1 MNIGIDKLAFFV
13 PPYVVDMSELAEAR
27 GEKPAKYLI
36 GIGQEKMSI
45 NPISQDIVTLG
56 ANAAQ
61 TILTSEDCA
70 TIDMVI
76 VGTESSIDESKASA
90 VVLHD
95 LLNIQPFARSIEI
108 KEACY
113 GATSGVLLGRDY
125 IATHPERKVLVIA
138 SDIARYGLKTSGEPT
153 QGAGAVAILLS
164 ANPRI
169 LTLND
174 DAVSLTQ
181 DIYDFWRPTGE
192 PYPRVDG
199 KFSNETYIQAFAK
212 IWKEYTRRTNFDFK
226 DFVALAFHTPYTKMG
241 KKALLPLIEETSDEE
256 RLLLQYEKAITYN
269 RQIGNLYTGSLWLSL
284 ISLLENSDQLSVGN
298 RIGLFSYGSGTV
310 AEFFSGELV
319 QGFEK
324 QLRKKEHTALLM
336 QRQQLSVADYE
347 KIYMSSEILQDATPF
362 ALQEIKDG
370 IRIYNVN

>member
-27 GEKPAKYLI
+27 GEEPAKYLI

-125 IATHPERKVLVIA
+125 IATHPGRKVLVIA